1 MLHTSRPRAQQ
12 SLHCAPSLHCP
23 PLASYAKG
31 IHNSRITFR
40 CLVETLSQ
48 YRVGRSYPAM
58 HPLRGSTH
66 PTPPYCI
73 FHCCMPSPCPHAI
86 PLPSR
91 HRPPLMPSPSHAI
104 MATPF
109 PRVIAPP
116 LKASPS
122 PHGMA
127 LPSMHGPPLMAS
139 PSPHAIPLPSWHGPP
154 LVASPFPHVKVLG

>member
-12 SLHCAPSLHCP
+12 PLHCAPSLHCP

-91 HRPPLMPSPSHAI
+91 HRPPLMPSPFH
-104 MATPF
+104 
-109 PRVIAPP
+109 
-116 LKASPS
+116 
-122 PHGMA
+122 HGMA
-127 LPSMHGPPLMAS
+127 HPSRACPCIRPCGRCSYSRSGPIGQAPPPIRAHAQS
-139 PSPHAIPLPSWHGPP
+139 RPGPCPSAR
-154 LVASPFPHVKVLG
+154 A

>member
-12 SLHCAPSLHCP
+12 PLHCAPSLHCP

-91 HRPPLMPSPSHAI
+91 HRPPLMPSPFHHGNTLPSWH
-104 MATPF
+104 
-109 PRVIAPP
+109 PP
-116 LKASPS
+116 SLMSSPS
-122 PHGMA
+122 PHGIA
-127 LPSMHGPPLMAS
+127 LPSWHPPSLMAS
-139 PSPHAIPLPSWHGPP
+139 PSRHGITLPSWHRP
-154 LVASPFPHVKVLG
+154 SP